1 MSSTPKQE
9 ALAFK
14 IDDSGSFD
22 TYVVGQN
29 KLLLDS
35 LINAVVSK
43 RHEFFYIFGPTGS
56 GKSHLLTAFYRSVK
70 MQVSDAYYLD
80 LNIVANLGTEPFY
93 YNSSLLNV
101 LDNVEAVAGNDD
113 LELGLFSFYN
123 RWLDHKRGV
132 LVASATVTADS
143 IAFNRKDLNTRMQS
157 GVSFNV
163 KPLSDNDCAKALILR
178 ANKRGFDMPKNVAHF
193 LVKHCNRN
201 MTNLVAI
208 LDKLDEASMQ
218 EQHFL
223 TIPFIK
229 KILKI

>member
-1 MSSTPKQE
+1 MSDTPKQE

-14 IDDSGSFD
+14 IDDEGSFD

-29 KLLLDS
+29 QLLLDS
-35 LINAVVSK
+35 LTKAVAMK
-43 RHEFFYIFGPTGS
+43 KHEFFYIFGPTGC
-56 GKSHLLTAFYRSVK
+56 GKSHLLTALYRSVK
-70 MQVSDAYYLD
+70 MQFLDAYYLD

-123 RWLDHKRGV
+123 RWLDHRSGV
-132 LVASATVTADS
+132 LIASATVTAGS
-143 IAFNRKDLNTRMQS
+143 IAFNRKDLNSRMQS
-157 GVSFNV
+157 GISFNV
-163 KPLSDNDCAKALILR
+163 TPLSDGDCANALMLR
-178 ANKRGFDMPKNVAHF
+178 ANKRGINMPKNVAHF

-201 MTNLVAI
+201 MSNLISV
-208 LDKLDEASMQ
+208 LDKLDKASMQ